1 MVCISFFA
9 NADSCASTKHY
20 DDAVLLSQVVTIM
33 SLNTSRSVS
42 GALDACSHADT
53 AVCTRTHT
61 HIQHIC
67 NAKLTLYTLTG

>member
-1 MVCISFFA
+1 MMCRCLCA
-9 NADSCASTKHY
+9 NADSGAITDAKHF

-61 HIQHIC
+61 HIQHTC
-67 NAKLTLYTLTG
+67 NAI